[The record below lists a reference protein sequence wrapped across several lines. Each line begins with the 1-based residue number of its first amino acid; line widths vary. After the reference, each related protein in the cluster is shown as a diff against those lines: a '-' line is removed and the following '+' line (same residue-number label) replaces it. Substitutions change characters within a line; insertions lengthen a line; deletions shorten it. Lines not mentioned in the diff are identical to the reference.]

1 MVIRLCPKD
10 VETIGIGSFWG
21 GFGGSLEAV
30 WRRFGNDR
38 NLDQFRDELKST
50 TDVVVLSCQCSRRF
64 QILSEAVF
72 EASGEESAEKKQAF
86 RLLGCA
92 KIRLRNKITH
102 SGIHFQS
109 KQKNANIRRAQKP
122 LTFSSC
128 QCSSRFQ
135 SLFRN
140 DF

>member
-1 MVIRLCPKD
+1 M
-10 VETIGIGSFWG
+10 
-21 GFGGSLEAV
+21 EAV

-38 NLDQFRDELKST
+38 NLALIFDELKST
-50 TDVVVLSCQCSRRF
+50 TDVVVLFLNHICGSKV
-64 QILSEAVF
+64 LSEAVF

-109 KQKNANIRRAQKP
+109 KQKNANIRRAQKT
-122 LTFSSC
+122 LTEKSSI
-128 QCSSRFQ
+128 
-135 SLFRN
+135 FRL
-140 DF
+140 